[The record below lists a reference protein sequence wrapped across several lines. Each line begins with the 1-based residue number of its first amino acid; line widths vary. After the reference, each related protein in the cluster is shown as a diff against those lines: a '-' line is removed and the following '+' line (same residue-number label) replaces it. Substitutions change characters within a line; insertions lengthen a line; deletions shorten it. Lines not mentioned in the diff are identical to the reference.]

1 LKANDYLKTLNENYL
16 ILSLIYEKNHSIDS
30 AYKYLKLHKIY
41 SDSIMNED
49 AIEKITQLQ
58 LEYDF
63 AKKISERELAQ
74 SIIDAERQRQEYIYI
89 ITIVLV
95 ISIAILGFLLFLNQ
109 RNKTRQ
115 VRLKRENLEL
125 EQVNLR
131 QKLDLNQ
138 KELEFKNKELTTNIM
153 YTAKKVGMITNIAKE
168 LQKSKPDFKS
178 ENRDIIDNVIRQLE
192 NASSEESWK
201 EFEVRF
207 QDVHIEFYDNL
218 NKALPDLTPNEKKLC
233 AFLKLN
239 MMTKDIS
246 AITHQSVKSITMAH
260 YRLRQKLNLERNENL
275 IAFLSKL

>member
-1 LKANDYLKTLNENYL
+1 
-16 ILSLIYEKNHSIDS
+16 
-30 AYKYLKLHKIY
+30 
-41 SDSIMNED
+41 
-49 AIEKITQLQ
+49 
-58 LEYDF
+58 
-63 AKKISERELAQ
+63 
-74 SIIDAERQRQEYIYI
+74 
-89 ITIVLV
+89 
-95 ISIAILGFLLFLNQ
+95 
-109 RNKTRQ
+109 
-115 VRLKRENLEL
+115 
-125 EQVNLR
+125 
-131 QKLDLNQ
+131 
-138 KELEFKNKELTTNIM
+138 M

-239 MMTKDIS
+239 MTTKDIS
-246 AITHQSVKSITMAH
+246 AITHQSVKSITMAR
-260 YRLRQKLNLERNENL
+260 YRLRQKLNLERDENL

>member
-1 LKANDYLKTLNENYL
+1 M
-16 ILSLIYEKNHSIDS
+16 I
-30 AYKYLKLHKIY
+30 
-41 SDSIMNED
+41 ED

-63 AKKISERELAQ
+63 DKKTSKRELAQ
-74 SIIDAERQRQEYIYI
+74 SILDAEQQRQEYLYI

-95 ISIAILGFLLFLNQ
+95 ISVAILGFLLFLNQ

-115 VRLKRENLEL
+115 SRLKQKNLEL
-125 EQVNLR
+125 EQKNLNH
-131 QKLDLNQ
+131 KLDLN
-138 KELEFKNKELTTNIM
+138 KKKLEFKNKELATNIM
-153 YTAKKVGMITNIAKE
+153 YTAEK
-168 LQKSKPDFKS
+168 LQKSKADFKL

-207 QDVHIEFYDNL
+207 QDVHTEFYDNL

-239 MMTKDIS
+239 MTTKDIS
-246 AITHQSVKSITMAH
+246 AITHQSVKSITMAR
-260 YRLRQKLNLERNENL
+260 YRLRQKLNLDRDENL